1 MRDDAVRTLASRRAA
16 HLAMA
21 KAGKSAHS
29 RALQVEFY
37 TLRVGKL
44 VLFVGPPAP
53 SRCASVKLYWGR
65 GQIFVLGQLCQN
77 RALCQNV
84 ITF

>member
-44 VLFVGPPAP
+44 VLFVGPPPRAGV
-53 SRCASVKLYWGR
+53 SVKLYWGR